1 MILSGR
7 LVSEPK
13 LPRTFVSPCSTC
25 QVAMAPSH
33 ICWMYLRKASRGQ
46 NHDKTLFLMVNP
58 CQKHLSYLIVGILQ
72 QNHAKNPCQNPSFSW
87 IFLLFFTSNPWQ
99 LRLKRP
105 ARHKA
110 LLEASNADAS
120 EFPRLPL
127 LLTKKWRTHRKNGD
141 PTNKHLGF
149 SICSKPSFF
158 LIKISPQL
166 VIWPEQ
172 KKTEFHQKI

>member
-33 ICWMYLRKASRGQ
+33 SWMYLRSSEASRGQ
-46 NHDKTLFLMVNP
+46 KHDKTLYLMANP

-72 QNHAKNPCQNPSFSW
+72 QNHEKNPPKS
-87 IFLLFFTSNPWQ
+87 LFFLDFSPFLHFKSW
-99 LRLKRP
+99 LCLKRP

-120 EFPRLPL
+120 ESPRFPLF
-127 LLTKKWRTHRKNGD
+127 LTEKMKD
-141 PTNKHLGF
+141 
-149 SICSKPSFF
+149 
-158 LIKISPQL
+158 SPEE
-166 VIWPEQ
+166 W
-172 KKTEFHQKI
+172 